1 MATPKVIAY
10 LKPVCGWSNG
20 VRAILKKYNLEYE
33 DRDIINDPRQY
44 HEMVTKSRQPL
55 SPCVE
60 VDGVMLADVS
70 GDEVEA
76 YLLEKGIV
84 TPSGVRP
91 DVPTDQPCADH
102 GTPVNT
108 PSMFRR

>member
-1 MATPKVIAY
+1 MANPKVIAY

-60 VDGVMLADVS
+60 IGGVMLADVS

-76 YLLEKGIV
+76 YLLEKGIA
-84 TPSGVRP
+84 TPSGVQP
-91 DVPTDQPCADH
+91 EVPTNQACADH
-102 GTPVNT
+102 GAPVNT
-108 PSMFRR
+108 PSAFHR

>member
-1 MATPKVIAY
+1 MAQPKIVAY

-60 VDGVMLADVS
+60 VGGVMLADVS

-76 YLLEKGIV
+76 YLLEQNLAA
-84 TPSGVRP
+84 PSAVKP
-91 DVPTDQPCADH
+91 EVPTNEACADH
-102 GTPVNT
+102 GAPVNT